1 MLAKLSI
8 RGKIV
13 ALVSILLVI
22 MTAVGLMALKEIRTV
37 NSRLVEVEAKW
48 LQGVMA
54 IGEMQA
60 TVLRHQT
67 AIRDHLLADDPETE
81 AHAEQTI
88 TSLEKSITQ
97 SFSAYEALKSSED
110 NRATYSDFRRV
121 WDQYAAAAAE
131 VLAASKNQDFGTGR
145 EIFTAKLFPLS
156 LRSGE
161 LLDSEREMNR
171 MGAVAATQRGT
182 ESYNFAIKIVVGGL
196 IFATL
201 LGVIIATYMMRD
213 ISQGIAS
220 VITPM
225 QALGEGNLSVEI
237 RHGRE
242 TTEIGQMARA
252 LGVFQEALIAKKAAD
267 DQAGTEAAAKI
278 RRSHRIDDITRD
290 FETVINEMVSSLAS
304 SSTELQEAADL
315 LAGTA
320 EAAGKTSNEAANAS
334 EDVSSNVQS
343 VASATE
349 QMTASILEIG
359 SKAHESSRIASNAV
373 TQAQTTDENIA
384 HLSQSAA
391 HIGSVIKLIGNIAEQ
406 TNLLALN
413 ATIEAARAGEAGRG
427 FSVVASEVKAL
438 ASQTAKA
445 TEEISAQVAE
455 MQAATEASVTT
466 VRGIGATIDSIS
478 EISAAIAAAVEEQ
491 SASTR
496 EIARSVQHAAQ
507 RSSTVARNIGDVSRD
522 VGETDLA
529 SGRLL
534 KSAHS
539 LSERSTRL
547 KRAVESF
554 LADVRAAW

>member
-1 MLAKLSI
+1 MLARLSI

-22 MTAVGLMALKEIRTV
+22 MSAVGLMALKEIRTV
-37 NSRLVEVEAKW
+37 NSRLVEVETKW
-48 LQGVMA
+48 LQGVLA
-54 IGEMQA
+54 IAEMQA

-88 TSLEKSITQ
+88 EALEKTIKQ
-97 SFSAYEALKSSED
+97 SFSSYEALKSSEED
-110 NRATYSDFRRV
+110 RSTYTEFRRV
-121 WDQYAAAAAE
+121 WDEYAAAAGE

-156 LRSGE
+156 VRSGE
-161 LLDSEREMNR
+161 LLNREREMNR
-171 MGAVAATQRGT
+171 MGAEAAAKRGNA
-182 ESYNFAIKIVVGGL
+182 SSNFAVEIVVGGL
-196 IFATL
+196 ILATL
-201 LGVIIATYMMRD
+201 LGAIIATFMMRD
-213 ISQGIAS
+213 ISQGIRS
-220 VITPM
+220 VVEPM
-225 QALGEGNLSVEI
+225 QALGEGNLSAEI
-237 RHGRE
+237 RHADE
-242 TTEIGQMARA
+242 ATEIGQMARA
-252 LGVFQEALIAKKAAD
+252 LRVFQKALIAKKAAD
-267 DQAGTEAAAKI
+267 DGAAAEAAAKI
-278 RRSHRIDDITRD
+278 RRSHRIDGLTRD
-290 FETVINEMVSSLAS
+290 FESIINEMVSSLAS
-304 SSTELQEAADL
+304 SSTELQDAADL

-320 EAAGKTSNEAANAS
+320 ETAGKTSNEAASAS
-334 EDVSSNVQS
+334 EDVSSDVQS

-359 SKAHESSRIASNAV
+359 SKARESSRIALNAV
-373 TQAQTTDENIA
+373 AQAQTTDQNIA
-384 HLSQSAA
+384 ALSQSAA
-391 HIGSVIKLIGNIAEQ
+391 HIGNVIKLIGNIAEQ

-445 TEEISAQVAE
+445 TEEISAQVAD
-455 MQAATEASVTT
+455 MQAATEASVAT
-466 VRGIGATIDSIS
+466 VRGIGETIDSIS
-478 EISAAIAAAVEEQ
+478 EISAAIAIAVEEQ
-491 SASTR
+491 SASTG
-496 EIARSVQHAAQ
+496 EIARNVQHAAQ

-539 LSERSTRL
+539 LSERSIRL

-554 LADVRAAW
+554 LADMRAA